1 MKIWPKIHLPR
12 TLEKIYNALIYYPGN
27 ISIVSLMV
35 SCGFPLQEDCTFL
48 MGVSV
53 TVLGNDI
60 IRYSFLS
67 KTKKKEE
74 VIKCAMTPT
83 L

>member
-1 MKIWPKIHLPR
+1 M
-12 TLEKIYNALIYYPGN
+12 YNALIYYPGN

-48 MGVSV
+48 MEVSV
-53 TVLGNDI
+53 TALGND
-60 IRYSFLS
+60 FLS
-67 KTKKKEE
+67 KIKQKKE

-83 L
+83 

>member
-1 MKIWPKIHLPR
+1 
-12 TLEKIYNALIYYPGN
+12 
-27 ISIVSLMV
+27 MV

-53 TVLGNDI
+53 TALGNDI

-67 KTKKKEE
+67 KTKKKKEE